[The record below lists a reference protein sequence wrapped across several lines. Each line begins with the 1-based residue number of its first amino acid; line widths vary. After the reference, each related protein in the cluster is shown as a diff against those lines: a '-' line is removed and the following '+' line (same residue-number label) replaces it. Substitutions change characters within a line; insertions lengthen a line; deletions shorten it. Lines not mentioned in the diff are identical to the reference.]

1 MSEGLGLSDASAA
14 AEAIVRAGRRLRAG
28 GVIVAS
34 EGNLSVRL
42 ADGHLLVTP
51 SGRRK
56 DELSAADL
64 VRVRPAAGAGESAD
78 PRESAEAGESDLRP
92 SSDIAIHRAVYL
104 ARPDVNAVAHAHPP
118 AALALTLAGLK
129 PDPALLPETAVLLPR
144 LPVVPFAAPG
154 SAELAAAVA
163 AAFGPP
169 GAEGAGAA
177 LLERHGAL
185 AVGATVEEAVDRLEL
200 VDLLCRVVRDALL
213 LWAAVEPTPSTGGLA
228 ALDPAALRAIQSIT
242 RRNPPTAEAWAQ
254 AARDPLFAAEMRTL
268 DAEFARADA
277 ETLPPE

>member
-1 MSEGLGLSDASAA
+1 MSDAFGLADASAA
-14 AEAIVRAGRRLRAG
+14 AEAIVRAGRRLRAAG
-28 GVIVAS
+28 LIVAT

-51 SGRRK
+51 SGQRK

-64 VRVRPAAGAGESAD
+64 VRVRLAAGAGESAD
-78 PRESAEAGESDLRP
+78 PGESALRP

-104 ARPDVNAVAHAHPP
+104 ARPDVNAVAHAHLP

-169 GAEGAGAA
+169 GVDGAGAV

-185 AVGATVEEAVDRLEL
+185 AVGTTVEEAIDRLEL
-200 VDLLCRVVRDALL
+200 ADLLCRVVRDALL
-213 LWAAVEPTPSTGGLA
+213 LWAAVEPAPGTGSLA
-228 ALDPAALRAIQSIT
+228 ALDPAALRVIQSS
-242 RRNPPTAEAWAQ
+242 RRRDPPTPETWAR
-254 AARDPLFAAEMRTL
+254 AARDPLFAAEMRTF

-277 ETLPPE
+277 ETLPRE